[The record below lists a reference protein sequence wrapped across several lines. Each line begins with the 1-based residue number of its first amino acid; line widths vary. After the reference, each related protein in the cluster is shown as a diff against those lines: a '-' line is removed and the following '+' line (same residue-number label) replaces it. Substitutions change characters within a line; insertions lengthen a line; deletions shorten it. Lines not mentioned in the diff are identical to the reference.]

1 VPGPAD
7 SSEKTVRL
15 WRRIFLGLYLTFTLG
30 VCLLAFLSI
39 LAYQLGAHEPPVK
52 RGRRIMASA
61 DNPKELRDCHK
72 RLERLATELHKET
85 FTLQIK
91 ALKFKRNDPATEWRN
106 WSTGWKH
113 RWRRLNYRCR
123 LSELSGQGIST
134 EIDKMAAIHRSLDDL
149 QLSYSGVVNT
159 FVERYVDRLR
169 RLRSE
174 LTGVRGLID
183 RRKHQGVAPTGP
195 SGVMQ

>member
-1 VPGPAD
+1 MPEPTD

-15 WRRIFLGLYLTFTLG
+15 WRRIFLGLYLAFTLG
-30 VCLLAFLSI
+30 ACLLAILSI

-61 DNPKELRDCHK
+61 DNPKELRDCHR

-85 FTLQIK
+85 FTLQIN
-91 ALKFKRNDPATEWRN
+91 ALKFKHMDPATEWRN

-113 RWRRLNYRCR
+113 RWRRLDYRCR
-123 LSELSGQGIST
+123 LSDLSDQGVST

-183 RRKHQGVAPTGP
+183 RRKQRVLRP
-195 SGVMQ
+195 SDPAE